1 MPKLNSLNGMNIAGV
16 QALSLIDYP
25 EKPCSIIFTQGC
37 VFRCS
42 YCHNPDLIPLD
53 APSVAKTADEVIEF
67 LSKRA
72 SFVDAVCITGGEPTL
87 QTGLEEFIVR
97 LKDIG
102 LSVKLDT
109 NGIRPDIISRLL
121 EKKLVDYIAMD
132 LKHRWEEY
140 PAVIRISNQGIID
153 RCKETFPLIQSSGVP
168 HEFRTTIM
176 PGVHTR
182 EDFFSIAGQL
192 VPGERYYIQKTVTKK
207 TLEPLTGICEFDV
220 VELVK
225 DLQGTFSHLIIGCR

>member
-1 MPKLNSLNGMNIAGV
+1 MNIAGI
-16 QALSLIDYP
+16 QALSLLDYP

-42 YCHNPDLIPLD
+42 YCHNPDLISLTT
-53 APSVAKTADEVIEF
+53 SSGEKTPDEVVSF

-87 QTGLEEFIVR
+87 QPGLEEFIVR

-109 NGIRPDIISRLL
+109 NGIRSDTVSRLI
-121 EKKLVDYIAMD
+121 ERKLVDYIAMD
-132 LKHRWEEY
+132 LKHRWKEY
-140 PAVIRISNQGIID
+140 PAVISISNQGIID
-153 RCKETFPLIQSSGVP
+153 RCRETFSLIQSSSVP

-182 EDFFSIAGQL
+182 EDFFGIVEQL
-192 VPGERYYIQKTVTKK
+192 IPGERYYIQKTVTKK
-207 TLEPLTGICEFDV
+207 TLEPIASECSFDTD
-220 VELVK
+220 ELVR
-225 DLQGTFSHLIIGCR
+225 DLRETFPRLTIGGR

>member
-1 MPKLNSLNGMNIAGV
+1 MLIAGI
-16 QALSLIDYP
+16 QPLSLLDYP

-42 YCHNPDLIPLD
+42 YCHNPELIPIS
-53 APSVAKTADEVIEF
+53 ASIQGKTPEEVLQF

-87 QTGLEEFIVR
+87 QLGLENFIQK

-102 LSVKLDT
+102 FFVKLDT
-109 NGIRPDIISRLL
+109 NGIRPDVVSRLS
-121 EKKLVDYIAMD
+121 EKNLVDYIAMD

-140 PAVIRISNQGIID
+140 GAVIRVSNQYMVD
-153 RCKETFPLIQSSGVP
+153 RCKETFSVIQSSGIP

-182 EDFFSIAGQL
+182 EDFFSIVEQL
-192 VPGERYYIQKTVTKK
+192 IAGERYYVQKTVTKK
-207 TLEPLTGICEFDV
+207 TLEPLAESCPFD
-220 VELVK
+220 LDQLLL
-225 DLQGTFSHLIIGCR
+225 DLRATFPDISITSR

>member
-1 MPKLNSLNGMNIAGV
+1 MNIAGV

-25 EKPCSIIFTQGC
+25 EKPCSIVFTQGC

-53 APSVAKTADEVIEF
+53 TSSGEKTPDEVISF

-87 QTGLEEFIVR
+87 QPGLEEFIVR
-97 LKDIG
+97 LKDTG

-109 NGIRPDIISRLL
+109 NGIRPDTVSRLI

-140 PAVIRISNQGIID
+140 PAVIHISNQGIID
-153 RCKETFPLIQSSGVP
+153 RCKETFSLIQSSGIP

-182 EDFFSIAGQL
+182 EDFFSIVGQL
-192 VPGERYYIQKTVTKK
+192 SPGERYYIQKTVIKK
-207 TLEPLTGICEFDV
+207 TLEPIASECLFDV
-220 VELVK
+220 DELVR
-225 DLQGTFSHLIIGCR
+225 DLREEFPNLTIGCR

>member
-1 MPKLNSLNGMNIAGV
+1 MNIAGV
-16 QALSLIDYP
+16 QPLSLLDYP

-37 VFRCS
+37 IFRCS

-53 APSVAKTADEVIEF
+53 VTSGSKTPDEVIAF

-72 SFVDAVCITGGEPTL
+72 SFVDAVCITGGEPTIHP
-87 QTGLEEFIVR
+87 GLEEFIVR

-109 NGIRPDIISRLL
+109 NGIRPDVVSQIL

-140 PAVIRISNQGIID
+140 PAVIRVSSQQLID
-153 RCKETFPLIQSSGVP
+153 RCKETFSLVQSSGVP

-176 PGVHTR
+176 PGVHAP
-182 EDFFSIAGQL
+182 EDFFAIVGYL
-192 VPGERYYIQKTVTKK
+192 NKGERYYIQKTVTKK
-207 TLEPLTGICEFDV
+207 TLEPLVASCDFDV
-220 VELVK
+220 DELVRDMREK
-225 DLQGTFSHLIIGCR
+225 FPQLIIASR